1 MLILDETFLRDVEEY
16 QIEKI
21 DFHQRDKDQVKTYLD
36 VLKQQ

>member
-1 MLILDETFLRDVEEY
+1 MEANYDYYKTQV
-16 QIEKI
+16 EKI